1 MQAYAIVVCDVTTA
15 LCEESVF
22 EVRQV
27 SACTNSLLVA
37 FNSVFEFLIKHASTG
52 NAQNNVHVKRRRRRR
67 CRCSPL
73 ALTSAAAALFAA
85 G

>member
-1 MQAYAIVVCDVTTA
+1 MEIVVCAVG
-15 LCEESVF
+15 ESVF
-22 EVRQV
+22 EIRQV
-27 SACTNSLLVA
+27 SLSTKSLLVA

-52 NAQNNVHVKRRRRRR
+52 NAQNYVHVKRRRRRR
-67 CRCSPL
+67 RCSPL